1 MKTRAITTALATLL
15 VGACTH
21 HSTATTY
28 GMPQEVAR
36 RLVGQPM
43 VETRTASSVDG
54 GYAESTWHGRR
65 SSHTVGEYGEASSTV
80 TRTHCVQA
88 AEIDYVQA
96 VDTSPV
102 VSGRALDVVG
112 GLGIVLAGAAVYG
125 AGRAGHASAMADY
138 EWDVRRWKSD
148 NDFHQID
155 PSFFPHPGPY
165 PMQPVESGGVTKL
178 AAGIAITGA
187 AYLVVALLSSPRGTP
202 APPTRGEQRYT
213 RTEYVEAT
221 GCAI

>member
-1 MKTRAITTALATLL
+1 MKTRTITTALVTLL
-15 VGACTH
+15 AGACTH

-65 SSHTVGEYGEASSTV
+65 SSHTVGEYGEASSSV

-96 VDTSPV
+96 VNTDPV
-102 VSGRALDVVG
+102 IVGRMWDVTAGVAI
-112 GLGIVLAGAAVYG
+112 LLAGATVYG
-125 AGRAGHASAMADY
+125 AGRASFSRSMSDY
-138 EWDVRRWKSD
+138 DWDVDSWNRDNEWHRSD
-148 NDFHQID
+148 PD
-155 PSFFPHPGPY
+155 FFPHPGPY
-165 PMQPVESGGVTKL
+165 PVRPSEPGGTYAL

-187 AYLVVALLSSPRGTP
+187 AYLAYTLLSSPRGTP